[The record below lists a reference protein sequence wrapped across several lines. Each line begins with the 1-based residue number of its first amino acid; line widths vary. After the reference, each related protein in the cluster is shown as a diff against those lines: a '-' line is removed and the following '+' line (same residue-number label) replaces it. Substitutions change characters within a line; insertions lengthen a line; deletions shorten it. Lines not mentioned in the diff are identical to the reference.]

1 MKRILALFVSWAVVV
16 TAAETSPPGWL
27 LVEETVAAAVAS
39 PQITVVHFWAPWCP
53 NSKVELAQRGWETF
67 IGSYPDVKFIFV
79 TVRSSDDGKAML
91 AENGVGAQA
100 NLTLLQHPN
109 HIRKGEGSLTSFMDL
124 PISWVPSTWIFRG
137 GKLRYALNYGEV
149 RFAMLQQLI
158 RDTANE
164 WEHEAAR
171 DAERSTLNTQR

>member
-91 AENGVGAQA
+91 AEK
-100 NLTLLQHPN
+100 
-109 HIRKGEGSLTSFMDL
+109 IRCHKVRWAHHTTSSKNMA
-124 PISWVPSTWIFRG
+124 W
-137 GKLRYALNYGEV
+137 
-149 RFAMLQQLI
+149 
-158 RDTANE
+158 
-164 WEHEAAR
+164 AA
-171 DAERSTLNTQR
+171 E